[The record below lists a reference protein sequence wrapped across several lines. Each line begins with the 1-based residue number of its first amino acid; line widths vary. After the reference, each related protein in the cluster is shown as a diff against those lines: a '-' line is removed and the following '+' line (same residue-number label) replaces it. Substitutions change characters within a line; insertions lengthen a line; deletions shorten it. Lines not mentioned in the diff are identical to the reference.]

1 MNVLSNIFK
10 ISTFIALIG
19 WIILAVLPTWALG
32 KSIVVSI
39 VVALLC
45 FVYVYLVFL
54 GRKHDELGHRVK
66 GGFFSLKGIVNLFK
80 TPRIVLA
87 GWIHY
92 LAFDL
97 MVALYIVTDAAHY
110 DISHWLLLPCLFM
123 TLMFG
128 PAGLLLYLLL
138 RFAITQNY
146 FPALV

>member
-10 ISTFIALIG
+10 ISSFIALSG
-19 WIILAVLPTWALG
+19 WIILAAFPTWALG
-32 KSIVVSI
+32 KSIVVGI

-45 FVYVYLVFL
+45 FIYVYLVFF
-54 GRKHDELGHRVK
+54 GRKHDEIGHKVR
-66 GGFFSLKGIVNLFK
+66 GSFFSLKGIVKLFK

-110 DISHWLLLPCLFM
+110 DISHWWLLPCLFM

-128 PAGLLLYLLL
+128 PAGLLLYLVL

>member
-32 KSIVVSI
+32 ESIVVSI

>member
-19 WIILAVLPTWALG
+19 WIILALLPTWALG

>member
-10 ISTFIALIG
+10 ISTFIALMG
-19 WIILAVLPTWALG
+19 WIILAVLPSWALG
-32 KSIVVSI
+32 KSIVVGI

-45 FVYVYLVFL
+45 FVYVYLVCF
-54 GRKHDELGHRVK
+54 GRKHDELGHRVR